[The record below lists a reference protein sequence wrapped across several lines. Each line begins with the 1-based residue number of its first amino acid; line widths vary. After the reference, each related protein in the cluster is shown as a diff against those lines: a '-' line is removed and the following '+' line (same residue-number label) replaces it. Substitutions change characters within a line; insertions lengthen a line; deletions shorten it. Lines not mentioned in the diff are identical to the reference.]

1 MTTQADIR
9 RIDALLEKTEEA
21 MKQASWYAAERHAV
35 TALDAALEAG
45 DHELAARA
53 CLPLQEARRQRALDA
68 IDAANGTVVMLD
80 HVPAEIESAEPGVFL
95 LHPNAVGADAR
106 RLRIAALQFE
116 VPVFAVCR
124 EPDTRL
130 GMVPIVALGGRTI
143 RTRIDPPADP
153 DNPTLDWVINA
164 MEQLGDA
171 AIDGLDPGLSG
182 PQRIDALRTA
192 LDSVPDH
199 ERLHQALAEALRDAA
214 G

>member
-1 MTTQADIR
+1 MSTKAEIR
-9 RIDALLEKTEEA
+9 RIDTLLEETEGA
-21 MKQASWYAAERHAV
+21 MKEASWYAAERHAV
-35 TALDAALEAG
+35 AALDLAIEAG

-53 CLPLQEARRQRALDA
+53 CLPLQEARRQRGLDA

-80 HVPAEIESAEPGVFL
+80 HIPAEIESVDPGVFL
-95 LHPNAVGADAR
+95 LYPNAVGADAR

-116 VPVFAVCR
+116 VPIFVVCR

-130 GMVPIVALGGRTI
+130 GLVPVVALGGTTVRA
-143 RTRIDPPADP
+143 RIDPPEDP
-153 DNPTLDWVINA
+153 DDPTLEWVINA

-182 PQRIDALRTA
+182 SQRIDALRSM

-199 ERLHQALAEALRDAA
+199 ERLHQALADALRAAA